1 MRSDRNPSRAVERAA
16 QWLSSQGLG
25 VLCGQATVLLLA
37 IGSVVLS
44 TTREG
49 ASASIAMDDL
59 RAFFDPPSVVHLW
72 LYLLVVVLT
81 VYALNTT
88 LATCQNVTRK
98 WRAGIRAPRFYAPAL
113 IHVAFLLALLAH
125 GVGGIAGAELDPAW
139 VGPGWTS
146 IDRGR
151 TSIDRGRTSIDA
163 GQEARVTGLQIE
175 SNRDGSVKQVRARLQ
190 LRDADGAARDT
201 VVDYNGPLSRALGS
215 DLMLLIQSQS
225 VPTLQLARGAD
236 RCEVTVKR
244 SCRLADLRVD
254 FLYLHPALQAGRS
267 PFSQL
272 RVQRDGSSDTEVFPL
287 EASESRRLADGSELS
302 AEGLEV
308 KPAILLRHR
317 RAPGNPIALLA
328 SILLGLGLLLMWR
341 RFIPRASAT

>member
-1 MRSDRNPSRAVERAA
+1 MRSDHNPWRAA
-16 QWLSSQGLG
+16 ARATQWLFSQGLG
-25 VLCGQATVLLLA
+25 VLCGQVTVLLLA

-59 RAFFDPPSVVHLW
+59 RAFFDPPSVAHLW

-88 LATCQNVTRK
+88 LATCQNVARK
-98 WRAGIRAPRFYAPAL
+98 WCAGIRAPRFYAPAL
-113 IHVAFLLALLAH
+113 IHVAFLLGLLAH
-125 GVGGIAGAELDPAW
+125 GVGGFAGAELDPLW
-139 VGPGWTS
+139 VGPGWSS
-146 IDRGR
+146 IDPGR
-151 TSIDRGRTSIDA
+151 
-163 GQEARVTGLQIE
+163 EARVTGLEIE

-190 LRDADGAARDT
+190 LRDEQGEARDT
-201 VVDYNGPLSRALGS
+201 VVDYNGPLSRAFGS
-215 DLMLLIQSQS
+215 DLMLLIQPQS
-225 VPTLQLARGAD
+225 VPTLRLARGAE
-236 RCEVTVKR
+236 RCEVTVKA

-254 FLYLHPALQAGRS
+254 LLYLHPALQAGRS
-267 PFSQL
+267 PFAQL
-272 RVQRDGSSDTEVFPL
+272 SVQRDGSSDTELFPL
-287 EASESRRLADGSELS
+287 AAGESRRLADGSELS
-302 AEGLEV
+302 AEGLEL